1 MAFNFGISS
10 ESAVRTVRRQ
20 LAPWNIYDVK
30 FIGCEIVEGTKKDD
44 PSIHWKRL
52 DVKFE
57 NEDGYFNMPLWWPK
71 DGDDQRRTTTGANG
85 GEVTFPSNFEV
96 LMAKISQTGQVLNP
110 TGFEKMQAASA
121 KFKSFDDVA
130 NALIKITNLVKGK
143 ETKLKLIG
151 KKNKD
156 GKIVAEVP
164 KIVAINKDG
173 DSFISDNYIGDKLF
187 FSEYE
192 EGQRQAYLNT
202 KPTTMPKEDVVSNTI
217 GIDSVPSEDF
227 DLESLL

>member
-30 FIGCEIVEGTKKDD
+30 FMGCEIVEGDKKDD
-44 PSIHWKRL
+44 PSVHWKRL

-71 DGDDQRRTTTGANG
+71 DGDDERRTTTGANG
-85 GEVTFPSNFEV
+85 GEVTFPSSFEI
-96 LMAKISQTGQVLNP
+96 LMAKVSQTGQVLNP
-110 TGFEKMQAASA
+110 VGFEKMQAASA
-121 KFKSFDDVA
+121 KFKSFDEVA
-130 NALIKITNLVKGK
+130 NALIKITSSVKGK

-156 GKIVAEVP
+156 GKVIADVP
-164 KIVAINKDG
+164 RIVAINKEG
-173 DSFISDNYIGDKLF
+173 GSFISDNYIGDKLF

-202 KPTTMPKEDVVSNTI
+202 KPTAMPKETVSDNT
-217 GIDSVPSEDF
+217 GIDTAPSEDF

>member
-20 LAPWNIYDVK
+20 LVPWNIYDVK
-30 FIGCEIVEGTKKDD
+30 FIGCEIVEGNKKDD
-44 PSIHWKRL
+44 PSVHWKRL

-85 GEVTFPSNFEV
+85 GEVTLPSSFEV

-110 TGFEKMQAASA
+110 SGFEKMQAASA

-130 NALIKITNLVKGK
+130 NALIKITNVIKGK

-164 KIVAINKDG
+164 RIVAINKDG

-187 FSEYE
+187 FSDYE

-202 KPTTMPKEDVVSNTI
+202 KPTAMPKEVSDTT
-217 GIDSVPSEDF
+217 GIDSAPSEDF